1 MRVDAGAALYFQL
14 PRFSMEITNQMRGID
29 RVHITARK
37 ERSRAPASGRSSSRK
52 LATALIGAFT
62 FLLTVSGHASE
73 APGSLI
79 RAEAMTGAPEG
90 ARAYR
95 ILYWS
100 TGLTGEPTQVSG
112 VVIVPR
118 GIAPPQGRPVVAW
131 AHPTTGVVS
140 RCAPSLARVFFDS
153 VQGLRAMLARG
164 YVVAAS
170 DYPGLGTPE
179 VHPYLVGQ
187 SEARAVLDSVR
198 AASEIPGVSAGDRF
212 AVWGHS
218 QGGQAALFVGLEA
231 KHYAPELNI
240 VGVAAAAPATDLAAL
255 MTEDLGTGGGNNIT
269 AMTLWSW
276 SQVYGAPMSDMITPQ
291 AKPVIERLVNL
302 CIERWFDVL
311 TRRSPTQALKRSF
324 LRVDNL
330 ADREPWRRLL
340 EENSPAPLPTG
351 IPVFLA
357 QGSADGLVR
366 PSVTEAYR
374 ARLCRNGSK
383 VDFVLLPG
391 VGHAFIARDAAST
404 AVAWIAGRF
413 ADQPAPTNCG
423 H

>member
-1 MRVDAGAALYFQL
+1 
-14 PRFSMEITNQMRGID
+14 
-29 RVHITARK
+29 
-37 ERSRAPASGRSSSRK
+37 
-52 LATALIGAFT
+52 
-62 FLLTVSGHASE
+62 
-73 APGSLI
+73 
-79 RAEAMTGAPEG
+79 
-90 ARAYR
+90 
-95 ILYWS
+95 
-100 TGLTGEPTQVSG
+100 
-112 VVIVPR
+112 
-118 GIAPPQGRPVVAW
+118 
-131 AHPTTGVVS
+131 
-140 RCAPSLARVFFDS
+140 
-153 VQGLRAMLARG
+153 MLARG
-164 YVVAAS
+164 YVVAAT

-198 AASEIPGVSAGDRF
+198 AAREIPEAGAEDRF

-218 QGGQAALFVGLEA
+218 QGGQAALFTGLEA
-231 KHYAPELNI
+231 ASYAPELKL

-276 SQVYGAPMSDMITPQ
+276 SRVYGAPMANVVAPE
-291 AKPVIERLVNL
+291 AEPVIDRLANL

-311 TRRSPTQALKRSF
+311 TRRGPTQALEKRF

-340 EENSPAPLPTG
+340 EENSPGPLARD

-374 ARLCRNGSK
+374 ARLCQNGNK
-383 VDFVLLPG
+383 VDFVLLHG
-391 VGHAFIARDAAST
+391 VGHAFVARDAAS
-404 AVAWIAGRF
+404 AAAAWIAGRF
-413 ADQPAPTNCG
+413 TGEPAPSNCG
-423 H
+423 E

>member
-1 MRVDAGAALYFQL
+1 M
-14 PRFSMEITNQMRGID
+14 SGID
-29 RVHITARK
+29 RVRIAAWEPRG
-37 ERSRAPASGRSSSRK
+37 RVSASPRMPSRRF
-52 LATALIGAFT
+52 ATASIAALT
-62 FLLTVSGHASE
+62 LLMTVAGPVDAAE
-73 APGSLI
+73 TPGSLI
-79 RAEAMTGAPEG
+79 RAEAVPGAPDG

-100 TGLTGEPTQVSG
+100 TGLDGEPIRVSG
-112 VVIVPR
+112 VVIAPR

-131 AHPTTGVVS
+131 AHPTAGVVS
-140 RCAPSLARVFFDS
+140 RCAPSLASVFFGS
-153 VQGLRAMLARG
+153 VQGLRGMLARG
-164 YVVAAS
+164 YVVAAT
-170 DYPGLGTPE
+170 DYPGLGTPG

-198 AASEIPGVSAGDRF
+198 AAREIPEAETGDRF

-218 QGGQAALFVGLEA
+218 QGGQAALFTGLHA
-231 KHYAPELNI
+231 ASYAPELKL

-255 MTEDLGTGGGNNIT
+255 VTEDLGTGGGNNIT

-276 SQVYGAPMSDMITPQ
+276 SRVYGAPMANVLAPK
-291 AKPVIERLVNL
+291 AEPVIDHLANL

-311 TRRSPTQALKRSF
+311 TRRGPTQALEKSF

-340 EENSPAPLPTG
+340 EENSPGLLARE

-357 QGSADGLVR
+357 QGSADRLVR
-366 PSVTEAYR
+366 ASVTEAYR
-374 ARLCRNGSK
+374 ARLCQNGSK

-391 VGHAFIARDAAST
+391 VGHTFVARDVSSAAL
-404 AVAWIAGRF
+404 VWIAARF
-413 ADQPAPTNCG
+413 AGEPPPTNCG
-423 H
+423 E